1 MEIINLSP
9 TEQIY
14 KCSYHGPFTRED
26 FLFRIEQNKKI
37 STIPNVDSVW
47 IEFECGEFKSI
58 DSLIFDTIKNQ
69 IINED
74 IDYYA
79 KHSWVY
85 TQKKGYDLTYMHQH
99 LLLHSSTN
107 RSLIKS
113 DYTFTF
119 YIKQPK
125 NLIDDEGKIVFQ
137 TENKELHKFLPKEM
151 DVFIFPANLRHTAI
165 PTEKHEE
172 TRIVYAGNIAYN
184 FLNNK
189 NYKLNLI

>member
-9 TEQIY
+9 SEQIY
-14 KCSYHGPFTRED
+14 KLAYNGPFTQEA
-26 FLFRIEQNKKI
+26 FLHRFEQNKKI

-47 IEFECGEFKSI
+47 IEFECDEFKSI
-58 DSLIFDTIKNQ
+58 DSLIFDTIQTQ
-69 IINED
+69 IIKEN

-85 TQKKGYDLTYMHQH
+85 TQKKDFDLVYMHQH

-107 RSLIKS
+107 RSLIKT

-119 YIKQPK
+119 YVKQPK
-125 NLIDDEGKIVFQ
+125 NLTGDEGKIVFQ
-137 TENKELHKFLPKEM
+137 TKNKQQHKFSPNEM
-151 DVFIFPANLRHTAI
+151 DIFIFPADMRHTAI

-172 TRIVYAGNIAYN
+172 TRVVYAGNIAYN
-184 FLNNK
+184 FFNDRPRN
-189 NYKLNLI
+189 LNLI